1 MKTMKQRFKSILALS
16 MLSVMVMTWMLAFGA
31 PASASVESTGEL
43 TFAGLSG
50 KYEKDALVVK
60 GVFVNVSNVKVNK
73 VEKLKLTVKD
83 AAGNELATREWDND
97 AFLTGLSLEPGQSQK
112 WDVTFPG
119 AVQGADLKSLDV
131 TYQMTCATEK
141 WAGRG
146 EGVHIFIDN
155 RKLNPEVAP
164 FIKDGSMLVPLRS
177 TLEALGA
184 KVEWN
189 PETQTVKATKGS
201 DVMTFKIGQKSS
213 TINGQTIQFGVPAQI
228 VDGSSFIPLRDA
240 SEALGCALFVR
251 MHDAKSMTIVI
262 VDKQ

>member
-1 MKTMKQRFKSILALS
+1 MKTMKQRFQSILALS
-16 MLSVMVMTWMLAFGA
+16 MLSVVLMTWMLAFSA
-31 PASASVESTGEL
+31 PASASVQPTGEL
-43 TFAGLSG
+43 TFAALSG
-50 KYEKDALVVK
+50 KYEKDALLVK
-60 GVFVNVSNVKVNK
+60 GVFVNISNVKINK
-73 VEKLKLTVKD
+73 VEKFKLTVKD

-112 WDVTFPG
+112 WDVTLPG

-131 TYQMTCATEK
+131 AYQMTCATEK
-141 WAGRG
+141 WDGRG

-213 TINGQTIQFGVPAQI
+213 TINGKAIQFGVPAQI

-240 SEALGCALFVR
+240 SEALNCDLFVG
-251 MHDAKSMTIVI
+251 MHSAKSMTIVI

>member
-1 MKTMKQRFKSILALS
+1 MKTMKQRFQSILALS
-16 MLSVMVMTWMLAFGA
+16 MLSVMLMTWMLAFSA
-31 PASASVESTGEL
+31 PASASVQPTGEL
-43 TFAGLSG
+43 TFAALSG
-50 KYEKDALVVK
+50 KYEQDALLVK
-60 GVFVNVSNVKVNK
+60 GVFVNMSDVKINK
-73 VEKLKLTVKD
+73 VEKFKLIVKD

-112 WDVTFPG
+112 WDVMLPG

-131 TYQMTCATEK
+131 TYQMTCTTEK
-141 WAGRG
+141 WDGRG
-146 EGVHIFIDN
+146 EGVHIFIDK

-251 MHDAKSMTIVI
+251 MHNAKSMTIAI